1 MTANEKKGLA
11 RAKEIYHDRSKRAI
25 ELKAEGKK
33 VMGYYCLY
41 PIQEIFTAFDIVP
54 FRITGDMNEPITK
67 ADSCLPTIV
76 CPFIRSALDIALKG
90 RYDFFDGVVMC
101 HGCEVGEKAAHIWRI
116 YMKPEYF
123 HFLDTPHTEHQPA
136 IELFKGQIVDF
147 IKSLEKSTGKKL
159 TDQMIK
165 DAVDTC
171 NEQRKL
177 VRELYDLRK
186 SDPPLLSGTE
196 NIEVMVTLASIPI
209 AEGSELLKQVI
220 SEIKERKDVPQK
232 RQHRV
237 MIWGPVIDNT
247 ALIEMIESL
256 GANVVMDDT
265 CIGTRAYFPMVEK
278 TADPL
283 DGIATRYLVGIKC
296 PRTFREADYG
306 GLKKD
311 YAKDL
316 EYQFG
321 YLRDYIKEWNVD
333 GVILQSVKYCDIHG
347 YDTPPL
353 QDYLKKLGVQNIY
366 IEHDYSESALAPLRT
381 RVQGFLELIG

>member
-1 MTANEKKGLA
+1 MTANQKKGLA
-11 RAKEIYHDRSKRAI
+11 RAKEIYNDRSKRAK
-25 ELKAEGKK
+25 ELKAEGKR
-33 VMGYYCLY
+33 VMGYFCLY
-41 PIQEIFTAFDIVP
+41 PVQEVFTAFDIVP

-76 CPFIRSALDIALKG
+76 CPFIRSSLDIALKG

-116 YMKPEYF
+116 YMNPDYY
-123 HFLDTPHTEHQPA
+123 HFLDTPHTDHAPA
-136 IELFKGQIVDF
+136 IELFKSELEDF
-147 IKSLEKSTGKKL
+147 IKSLEKSTGKKM
-159 TDQMIK
+159 TDQMLK

-171 NEQRKL
+171 NEQRTL

-186 SDPPLLSGTE
+186 SNPPLIKGSE
-196 NIEVMVTLASIPI
+196 NIEVMVALQSIPI
-209 AEGSELLKQVI
+209 AEGNELLKEVI
-220 SEIKERKDVPQK
+220 SEVKERKDVPAK
-232 RQHRV
+232 TEHRV
-237 MIWGPVIDNT
+237 LIWGPVIDKT
-247 ALIEMIESL
+247 ALVDMIEDL

-283 DGIATRYLVGIKC
+283 DGIAVRYLVGIKC
-296 PRTFREADYG
+296 PRTFREAEYG
-306 GLKKD
+306 ATVKN

-321 YLRDYIKEWNVD
+321 YIKDYAKDWNVD

-353 QDYLKKLGVQNIY
+353 QDYLKSLGLPSIY
-366 IEHDYSESALAPLRT
+366 IEHDYSEGALAPLRT
-381 RVQGFLELIG
+381 RVQGFLELL